1 MFILYELRIISKS
14 NVSFRGDYMNFEF
27 LHDPQ
32 ELEVFL
38 RRNTFLNIY
47 AIGDLDDFFWP
58 CTCWFGRRN
67 CGKIDSIALL
77 YTGMKLPTLIV
88 MSGDISPERELL
100 ASIAH
105 LLPDP
110 VYCHLSPGLE
120 DALENS
126 HDLETHRRY
135 CRMALLDRE
144 AISDNDC
151 LDVVQLKRSDLEEL
165 LDFYS
170 KSYPRNWF
178 DPRMLE
184 TGKYF
189 CIRRDGNIVSA
200 GGIHVYSPEYRVG
213 TLGNIATHPEYRGS
227 GFGTAVTAMVCRSL
241 LETVDHIGLNVR
253 SDNSAAISCYEKL
266 GFRTVASY
274 GEFMAWRKERKQ

>member
-1 MFILYELRIISKS
+1 
-14 NVSFRGDYMNFEF
+14 MNFEF
-27 LHDPQ
+27 LHDRR
-32 ELEVFL
+32 ELENYL
-38 RRNTFLNIY
+38 RKNIFLNIY

-58 CTCWFGRRN
+58 CTCWFGRRSL
-67 CGKIDSIALL
+67 GKVDSVALL

-88 MSGDISPERELL
+88 MSRDISPERELL
-100 ASIAH
+100 TSIAH

-120 DALENS
+120 DALEDS
-126 HDLETHRRY
+126 HEMEVHGKYNRMGLVDEEAFFNAD
-135 CRMALLDRE
+135 CR
-144 AISDNDC
+144 
-151 LDVVQLKRSDLEEL
+151 DVVQLKVSNLEEL
-165 LDFYS
+165 LDFYN

-200 GGIHVYSPEYRVG
+200 GGIHVYSSEYRVG
-213 TLGNIATHPEYRGS
+213 TLGNIATHPEYRGK
-227 GFGTAVTAMVCRSL
+227 GFGTAVTVMVCRSL
-241 LETVDHIGLNVR
+241 LETVDHVGLNVR
-253 SDNSAAISCYEKL
+253 SDNTAAISCYEKL

-274 GEFMAWRKERKQ
+274 GEFMVQRKERKQ